1 MGAPYRFSGQ
11 ARALR
16 GLVLGA
22 IVLLLTAVAHNSG
35 DHAAPPVGT
44 TALLWLLPLTV
55 MLSVLAADRRRDRA
69 WLVAYLLGMQALL
82 HVLLVVSA
90 GHASHGGSMLPPW
103 SMIVMHVVAAASA
116 AVLIAHA
123 DALLHAWLRFLYSLT
138 RDYRPTLPARPT
150 PPRAPTALAPAPGHP
165 SGKVLGLTPLRRGP
179 PVCTLA

>member
-150 PPRAPTALAPAPGHP
+150 PPRAPTALAPGHP

>member
-1 MGAPYRFSGQ
+1 MGAPYRFSGP

-35 DHAAPPVGT
+35 DHAAPPVGA

-55 MLSVLAADRRRDRA
+55 LLSVLAADRRRDPA
-69 WLVAYLLGMQALL
+69 WLIAYLLGVQSLL

-90 GHASHGGSMLPPW
+90 GHGSHAGSMLPPA
-103 SMIVMHVVAAASA
+103 SMIVMHVLAAAAA

-123 DALLHAWLRFLYSLT
+123 DAVLHGWLRFLAFLT
-138 RDYRPTLPARPT
+138 RDYRLALPARPT
-150 PPRAPTALAPAPGHP
+150 PPRAPTALAPGHP
-165 SGKVLGLTPLRRGP
+165 LGEVLGRTPLRRGP
-179 PVCTLA
+179 PVRAFA